1 MSIMKPD
8 REMASVPRRLL
19 AAGLNTVF
27 FVGALTGALVSRG
40 RAKKRR
46 SKNSRRS
53 DRPGSASV
61 LQLERAHEWFRT
73 RNGRVAFHIG
83 SLLLIGIP
91 SRNLRSPGG
100 WMTGIKTVDARTGGP
115 VKIRSVVIAN
125 VAGLATGQVTKRLTR
140 PLVAKADR
148 AEQRRALLT
157 EQVEQLRREYA
168 DDPAA
173 QTEAIMSLYK
183 ANDVNPLAS
192 IAWRIPTLLIS
203 PLAALFT
210 PDHQT
215 IVQRVAGVAI
225 VRAPRRR
232 RP

>member
-1 MSIMKPD
+1 MTTD
-8 REMASVPRRLL
+8 YDVASVPRRLL
-19 AAGLNTVF
+19 AAGLNTVL
-27 FVGALTGALVSRG
+27 FVGALTGVLVGRG
-40 RAKKRR
+40 RAKERR
-46 SKNSRRS
+46 SKRSRRS
-53 DRPGSASV
+53 DRPGGASV

-73 RNGRVAFHIG
+73 RNGRVAVQIG
-83 SLLLIGIP
+83 SMLLIEIP
-91 SRNLRSPGG
+91 SRNLRSPGA
-100 WMTGIKTVDARTGGP
+100 WMTGIKTVDSRTGGP

-125 VAGLATGQVTKRLTR
+125 ATGVATGQVTKRLTR
-140 PLVAKADR
+140 PLTAKADR
-148 AEQRRALLT
+148 AELRRAMLSV
-157 EQVEQLRREYA
+157 QVEQLRREYA

-173 QTEAIMSLYK
+173 QTEAIMSLYR

-215 IVQRVAGVAI
+215 IVQRAAGVAV

-232 RP
+232 RR